1 LWGLIWFGIFT
12 ISVPSTLFALVLFI
26 QKYFIPK
33 ISHSCFDDYSRRLM
47 MATFATVDVVVV
59 IIFFSFVSSVQF
71 LINKFPRALTFMVFP
86 SRTKR
91 IWLMLTHN

>member
-1 LWGLIWFGIFT
+1 
-12 ISVPSTLFALVLFI
+12 
-26 QKYFIPK
+26 
-33 ISHSCFDDYSRRLM
+33 

-71 LINKFPRALTFMVFP
+71 LINKFPHALTFMVFP

-91 IWLMLTHN
+91 IWLMLTYN

>member
-1 LWGLIWFGIFT
+1 
-12 ISVPSTLFALVLFI
+12 
-26 QKYFIPK
+26 
-33 ISHSCFDDYSRRLM
+33 M

-71 LINKFPRALTFMVFP
+71 LINKFPHALAFMVFP
-86 SRTKR
+86 SRTKS

>member
-1 LWGLIWFGIFT
+1 
-12 ISVPSTLFALVLFI
+12 
-26 QKYFIPK
+26 
-33 ISHSCFDDYSRRLM
+33 

-71 LINKFPRALTFMVFP
+71 LINKSPHALTTFMVFP

-91 IWLMLTHN
+91 IWLMLTHNWVGQKRHAILSGWGFDYV